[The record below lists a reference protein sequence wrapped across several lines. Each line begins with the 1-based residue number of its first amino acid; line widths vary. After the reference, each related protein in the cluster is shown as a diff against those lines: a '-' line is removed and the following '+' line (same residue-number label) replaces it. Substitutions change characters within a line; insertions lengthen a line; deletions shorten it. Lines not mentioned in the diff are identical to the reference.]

1 MTSSDEAVNMSL
13 DVTRDGII
21 LVDHLQN
28 PYFLPIISAIYDLDS
43 MTMWRVER
51 INGHI
56 YAQRLD
62 EWFMQHIDAYVYDDL
77 PMFSRREIIEKHI
90 ERLTAHA
97 NHGSEHMQL
106 RIASLKKVFYP
117 SNTTVWSSPR
127 RSCSQNRIFRLCQV
141 GCVDGRQDNSKSEIG
156 CLIGDRQLNHLVG
169 DNSTTQVH
177 LCFHTECGYI
187 NTAISLHKI
196 FRAMKKGIDPNDRV
210 TIERAQI
217 FIGASDAQS
226 DPGSPSNLDFVSC
239 SRYTDK
245 EAMDQP

>member
-1 MTSSDEAVNMSL
+1 MSL

-21 LVDHLQN
+21 LVDHNQQ
-28 PYFLPIISAIYDLDS
+28 PYFLPIVSAIYDLDS

-51 INGHI
+51 INTHF

-62 EWFMQHIDAYVYDDL
+62 EWFQQNIDTCVYEDL
-77 PMFSRREIIEKHI
+77 PLFTRRDIIEKHI

-106 RIASLKKVFYP
+106 RIASLKKV
-117 SNTTVWSSPR
+117 
-127 RSCSQNRIFRLCQV
+127 

-156 CLIGDRQLNHLVG
+156 CLIGDRQLNNLVG

-217 FIGASDAQS
+217 FIGPLSATKL
-226 DPGSPSNLDFVSC
+226 LDFVC
-239 SRYTDK
+239 
-245 EAMDQP
+245 